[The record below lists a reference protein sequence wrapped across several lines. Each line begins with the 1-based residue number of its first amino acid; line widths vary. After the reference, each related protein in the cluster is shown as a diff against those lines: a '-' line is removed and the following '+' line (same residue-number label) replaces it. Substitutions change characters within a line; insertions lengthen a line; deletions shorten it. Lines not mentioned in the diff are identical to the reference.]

1 MLRLLSCQNIALP
14 VIHLGDRNS
23 NQLVHGKCRVESFDR
38 SVELF
43 RVDTGQQ
50 IHHWVIVKQRIAY
63 HLDCLRESTASG
75 CQQNFPRFDIFAS
88 LERFEFWK
96 KR

>member
-14 VIHLGDRNS
+14 VIHLGDRKS

-50 IHHWVIVKQRIAY
+50 MQIHHWVIVKQRIAY
-63 HLDCLRESTASG
+63 HLDGLRESTASG
-75 CQQNFPRFDIFAS
+75 CQQHDIFY
-88 LERFEFWK
+88 
-96 KR
+96 